1 MQNVI
6 RTVKRRLPPGFHDLE
21 EELDNE
27 ELEDEDGYPKYKLGY
42 VPPKSREMHK
52 QVVF

>member
-42 VPPKSREMHK
+42 VY
-52 QVVF
+52 F